1 MKKSIITLS
10 LLALAATANAADL
23 PSQEQTKF
31 NNAVK
36 AYRANHN
43 ADALKLFTELY
54 KDFPQN
60 QQVKNNY
67 AVTLFA
73 NGKIEQAEE
82 VLSNVIE
89 SDKEVNVAFKNLNK
103 IYDYAAAKAYSNAL
117 GTDKEVQPQK
127 LQMIESYSSAAEGK
141 SSESIV
147 SSTPEIK
154 VAQATEIPETPKV
167 SDTPIKP
174 SVKTEVKT
182 TVDPISSAVTP
193 PVSSNTTTATPNPPT
208 TTAAAVPAKP
218 EAVKLSPTV
227 LLEVANK
234 MLQSWAD
241 AWSKGD
247 VNAYAAF
254 YSPNFAPEGMTHKNW
269 LEGRKLRISPEKKIQ
284 VKFTDVVIVPSD
296 KSDIVIVNF
305 KQSYQANHLKDTT
318 NKQLVWKKFGDKW
331 LIEKEIAL

>member
-1 MKKSIITLS
+1 MKKLIITIS
-10 LLALAATANAADL
+10 LLSLAATANAVDL

-43 ADALKLFTELY
+43 AEALKLFTELY

-127 LQMIESYSSAAEGK
+127 LQMIETYSSSAESK
-141 SSESIV
+141 STETTV
-147 SSTPEIK
+147 STPDIK
-154 VAQATEIPETPKV
+154 VAQTTEIAKTP
-167 SDTPIKP
+167 DTP
-174 SVKTEVKT
+174 VKTPVKPEVKPV
-182 TVDPISSAVTP
+182 VDPISSAVTP
-193 PVSSNTTTATPNPPT
+193 PVSNTSSAANSNP
-208 TTAAAVPAKP
+208 TAAAVPPKSEVMKA
-218 EAVKLSPTV
+218 SPAA

-234 MLQSWAD
+234 MLQGWTD

-247 VNAYAAF
+247 VTAYAAF
-254 YSPNFAPEGMTHKNW
+254 YAPNFAPEGMTHKNW
-269 LEGRKLRISPEKKIQ
+269 LDGRKLRISPEKKIQ
-284 VKFTDVVIVPSD
+284 VKFTDLVVVPND
-296 KSDIVIVNF
+296 KTDTVIVNF